1 LVFSRV
7 EFISRRGWSVCLWV
21 LFSGFMALGLALP
34 VLNAAPQEQ
43 EKPSK
48 AEKRRQKAIQK
59 ELESPYK
66 KWLTEEVPYIITSE
80 ERASFKKLSTD
91 DEREQFIE
99 NFWER
104 RNPNPGSLEN
114 EFKEEYYR
122 RIAYANEHYASGI
135 PGWRTD
141 RGRIYIMYGPPD
153 ENDSHPSGG
162 SYLRSPEEGGGET
175 ATFPFEQWRYRYIDG
190 IGTNII
196 LEFVDP
202 TMSGEYHLTMDP
214 GEKDALLHVPNAG
227 LTDMESM
234 GMASKAD
241 RFNRTDGMT
250 TGQSM
255 GGTPESMNEFTR
267 LDLYAKIFQPPEVKF
282 KDLKAVVTSKI
293 SAQLLPFDV
302 RTDFLRVTD
311 ETVLTPITVQV
322 AYRDLQFQNKDGVMH
337 GVMDIYGEVTSLG
350 GRNVNTFEESL
361 VLDVPEHEFQRFL
374 ERKAVYQK
382 AIPLRPGRYKLSLVM
397 KDNISSHMGSMEIGL
412 VVPRFEESKLSNSS
426 LILADLIQ
434 PLPTNQVGT
443 GPFVIGGTKV
453 RPSVNQTFTR
463 DQKLGIYMQIYNL
476 GLDAK
481 THKPS
486 LDVEY
491 DLLKD
496 GKSLLAQAEDAAKL
510 KDASQQFTLE
520 KQMPLSVLQ
529 PGKYTVQIKVTDKIS
544 NQTLLPSTTFEVQ

>member
-1 LVFSRV
+1 VFNGD
-7 EFISRRGWSVCLWV
+7 EFVSHRGWRFCLWA
-21 LFSGFMALGLALP
+21 LFSGLTLLGLVFP
-34 VLNAAPQEQ
+34 VLKASPQEN
-43 EKPSK
+43 EKLSK

-59 ELESPYK
+59 EMESPYK
-66 KWLTEEVPYIITSE
+66 KWLEEEVPYIITAE
-80 ERASFKKLSTD
+80 ERAAFKKLTTD

-99 NFWER
+99 AFWER
-104 RNPNPGSLEN
+104 RNPNPGSPEN

-141 RGRIYIMYGPPD
+141 RGRIYIMYGPAD
-153 ENDSHPSGG
+153 EVDAHPSGG
-162 SYLRSPEEGGGET
+162 SYERPQEEGGGET
-175 ATFPFEQWRYRYIDG
+175 STYPFEQWRYRYIDG

-202 TMSGEYHLTMDP
+202 TMTGEYHLTIDP

-227 LTDMESM
+227 LTDMEAM

-241 RFNRTDGMT
+241 RFTRTDGMT
-250 TGQSM
+250 IGKSM
-255 GGTPESMNEFTR
+255 GGEPESMNEFTR
-267 LDLYAKIFQPPEVKF
+267 LDLYAKIFSPPEVKF

-302 RTDFLRVTD
+302 RTDFIRVTD

-322 AYRDLQFQNKDGVMH
+322 AYRDLQFQNKDAVMH
-337 GVMDIYGEVTSLG
+337 GVMDIYGEFTSLG
-350 GRNVNTFEESL
+350 GRNVNTFEKSL
-361 VLDVPEHEFQRFL
+361 VLDVPEHEFQRAL
-374 ERKAVYQK
+374 ERKAVYQY
-382 AIPLRPGRYKLSLVM
+382 AVPLRPGRYKLSLVM
-397 KDNISSHMGSMEIGL
+397 KDDLNGHMGSMEIGM
-412 VVPRFEESKLSNSS
+412 VVPHFDEDKLSNST

-434 PLPTNQVGT
+434 PLPTSQVGT
-443 GPFVIGGTKV
+443 GMFVIGGTKV

-463 DQKLGIYMQIYNL
+463 DQNLGIYMQVYNL

-491 DLLKD
+491 QLLKD
-496 GKSLLAQAEDAAKL
+496 GKTLLAQAEDAAKL

-529 PGKYTVQIKVTDKIS
+529 PGRYTVQIKVTDKIK
-544 NQTLLPSTTFEVQ
+544 NQTVSPSTTFEVQ